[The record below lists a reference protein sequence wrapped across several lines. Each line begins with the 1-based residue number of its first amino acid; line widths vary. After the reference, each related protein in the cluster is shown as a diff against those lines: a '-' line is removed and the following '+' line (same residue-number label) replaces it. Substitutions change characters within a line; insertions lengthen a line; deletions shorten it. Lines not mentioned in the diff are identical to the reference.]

1 MSLSRRL
8 GAVACGAVLVGGV
21 ACAAEPPP
29 TTLMLSGVEP
39 REVDVGDR
47 IEISGGGFPTR
58 KTARIVFRGTVHRAG
73 VPGEPVA
80 AAIEV
85 ESRSEG
91 RLEIPVDSALA
102 DRFAATGD
110 AGHATFRGDVTV
122 TFAPSEPGAAALA
135 GKTTGVVLDVRGG
148 RAAKPERREQAA
160 KHALEQL
167 GIEIGGVAAA
177 SGGLVVSAVRAGS
190 PASGAGL
197 LPSDV
202 ILDFDGVRVG
212 SVADLVPSGDEVAMV
227 NVRRTE
233 GGELRTIAI
242 PLDGV
247 ARRVPKTFALAGSL
261 VGAASLLLLLA
272 MRRPSASAAIVERRI
287 ATRVRALADR
297 RGARLREGWR
307 AALAVVAGE
316 RAYRPSL
323 DTVLFTSAVALVG
336 CAAPM
341 LAPDLDAVT
350 LSLAAIAG
358 GSALALSGGASVGVA
373 ATHGAGA
380 LAIASSVISSGSF
393 RMSDVL
399 RAQGAAP
406 WEWLA
411 FRSPATLLSAS
422 VWIIAAAS
430 LGASS
435 TRGTKS
441 RPSERAAV
449 AVAAALIAAF
459 FFGGWR
465 VPGARAIEHQGW
477 SLAAIG
483 AAIYVA
489 KAWLAALA
497 IDVVRALS
505 PIVMA
510 HGRGARLLVPAALLG
525 PVLSIGWTMAQPSVG
540 VVRAV
545 ALATFGVIAVMV
557 TWGAIRLV
565 SCIERIGAGHLDPNA

>member
-8 GAVACGAVLVGGV
+8 GAFACGAVLVG
-21 ACAAEPPP
+21 CAAEPPP
-29 TTLMLSGVEP
+29 TTLTVSGVEP
-39 REVDVGDR
+39 REVDIGDR

-58 KTARIVFRGTVHRAG
+58 KTARIIFRGTVHRAG
-73 VPGEPVA
+73 IPGEPVA

-91 RLEIPVDSALA
+91 RLEIPVDGALA

-122 TFAPSEPGAAALA
+122 TFAPGEPGAAALA
-135 GKTTGVVLDVRGG
+135 GKATGVVLDVRGG
-148 RAAKPERREQAA
+148 RSAKPERREQLA
-160 KHALEQL
+160 KSALDQL

-177 SGGLVVSAVRAGS
+177 SGGLVVGAVRSGS

-197 LPSDV
+197 LPNDV

-212 SVADLVPSGDEVAMV
+212 AVADLVPSGDEVAMV

-247 ARRVPKTFALAGSL
+247 ARRVPKTFAFAGSL

-272 MRRPSASAAIVERRI
+272 MRRPSATAAIVERRI
-287 ATRVRALADR
+287 AVRVRALAER

-307 AALAVVAGE
+307 AALSVLAGE
-316 RAYRPSL
+316 RAFRPSL
-323 DTVLFTSAVALVG
+323 DAVLFTGAVALVG

-341 LAPDLDAVT
+341 LAPDLDAAT

-358 GSALALSGGASVGVA
+358 ASALALTGGASVGVA

-380 LAIASSVISSGSF
+380 LAIASSVITSGSF

-411 FRSPATLLSAS
+411 FRSPATLLAAS
-422 VWIIAAAS
+422 VWIVAAAS
-430 LGASS
+430 VGASS
-435 TRGTKS
+435 TASKA
-441 RPSERAAV
+441 RPSERGAV
-449 AVAAALIAAF
+449 AVAAALVAVF

-483 AAIYVA
+483 AAIFVA

-497 IDVVRALS
+497 IDVVRALL
-505 PIVMA
+505 PIVHA
-510 HGRGARLLVPAALLG
+510 HGRGPRMLVPAALLG
-525 PVLSIGWTMAQPSVG
+525 PVLSIAWTMAQPSVG

-545 ALATFGVIAVMV
+545 ALATFGAIAVMV